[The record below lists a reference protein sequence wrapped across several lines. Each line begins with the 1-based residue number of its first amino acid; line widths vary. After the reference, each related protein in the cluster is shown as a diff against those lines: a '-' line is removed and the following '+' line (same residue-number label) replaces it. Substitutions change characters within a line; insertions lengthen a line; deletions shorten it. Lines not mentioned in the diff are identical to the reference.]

1 MRIGNNERIMK
12 MLSFGQRLKLI
23 RKEAQIT
30 QAELSE
36 KLMVSVQAISKWEKG
51 ESLPDVYL
59 IARLAGLF
67 GVSIEDLIWSKDT
80 ATMENRKYYV
90 REVEETDKRDFCHLM
105 REHRFLGGFLRLID
119 EDNLNNNVD
128 DIYWNEYREEGK
140 IFVLRAKEDDAFGGY
155 VYVEAIGTNAP
166 QLTMQFNKQT
176 GFDETDFPLIHDL
189 FNWISKEYQVRA
201 VQAFVNS
208 DVERALFA
216 YLGYKD
222 AEDEVMLA
230 LPV

>member
-1 MRIGNNERIMK
+1 MG
-12 MLSFGQRLKLI
+12 F
-23 RKEAQIT
+23 A
-30 QAELSE
+30 E
-36 KLMVSVQAISKWEKG
+36 KLVLYRKATNMTQESLAERCNVTRQAVAKWEKG

-90 REVEETDKRDFCHLM
+90 REVEETDKRDFCRLM

-222 AEDEVMLA
+222 AEDEVMFA

>member
-1 MRIGNNERIMK
+1 MG
-12 MLSFGQRLKLI
+12 F
-23 RKEAQIT
+23 A
-30 QAELSE
+30 E
-36 KLMVSVQAISKWEKG
+36 KLVRYRKAAKMTQESLAERCNVTRQAVAKWEKG

-59 IARLAGLF
+59 IARLASMF

-90 REVEETDKRDFCHLM
+90 REVEEADKRDFCLLM
-105 REHRFLGGFLRLID
+105 REHRYLGVFLRLID
-119 EDNLNNNVD
+119 EDNLDTNVD
-128 DIYWNEYREEGK
+128 DIYWNEYQEEGK

-155 VYVEAIGTNAP
+155 VYVEAIGSNAP

-176 GFDETDFPLIHDL
+176 GFDETDFPLVHDL
-189 FNWISKEYQVRA
+189 FNWIGKEFQVRA

-208 DVERALFA
+208 DIERALFA

-222 AEDEVMLA
+222 VGDEVMLA